1 MSIPKFTQDTD
12 QKYYR
17 SIADVF
23 SATVVSAADDAG
35 QWVVQPHVIELNG
48 DDAPEM
54 PALAGSSIK
63 PAIGDIVLCVTSR
76 NNYEHVLQNRANR
89 STGANL
95 IIVAVFSDDLTT
107 DAIVNITQTL
117 RVGGNFELT
126 GNATLGA
133 GTQKMVLGESLQTT
147 IEAMIAALNALYAW
161 GATGV
166 APGPTGGIA
175 PFPGAPPVPSWNN
188 ATLSANH
195 KLD

>member
-1 MSIPKFTQDTD
+1 MIPKFTQNTD

-35 QWVVQPHVIELNG
+35 QWIVQPHVIELNG

-95 IIVAVFSDDLTT
+95 IIVAVFSDELTT
-107 DAIVNITQTL
+107 DAIVNITKTL
-117 RVGGNFELT
+117 RVGGDFELT

-166 APGPTGGIA
+166 APGPAGGIA
-175 PFPGAPPVPSWNN
+175 PFPGAPSVPSWNS
-188 ATLSANH
+188 ATLSTHH

>member
-1 MSIPKFTQDTD
+1 MIPKFTQSTD

-23 SATVVSAADDAG
+23 SATVIKAADDAG
-35 QWVVQPHVIELNG
+35 QWIVQPHVIELNG

-54 PALAGSSIK
+54 PALAGDAIK
-63 PAIGDIVLCVTSR
+63 PAVDNIVLCVTSR

-95 IIVAVFSDDLTT
+95 IIVAVFSDELTR
-107 DAIVNITQTL
+107 DAIFNITKTL
-117 RVGGNFELT
+117 NVGGDFNLT
-126 GNATLGA
+126 GKATLGA

-147 IEAMIAALNALYAW
+147 VEAMIAALNALYAW
-161 GATGV
+161 GATG
-166 APGPTGGIA
+166 TGAADSIPA
-175 PFPGAPPVPSWNN
+175 FPQLPPVPTWNS

>member
-1 MSIPKFTQDTD
+1 MIPKFTKTADE
-12 QKYYR
+12 KYYR
-17 SIADVF
+17 AIADVF
-23 SATVVSAADDAG
+23 SATVVSAGDAAG
-35 QWVVQPHVIELNG
+35 EWIVQPHVIEVNG

-54 PALAGSSIK
+54 PALAAQSIK
-63 PAIGDIVLCVTSR
+63 PAVDDIVLCITSR
-76 NNYEHVLQNRANR
+76 NNYAHDLQNRANR
-89 STGANL
+89 PTGANL
-95 IIVAVFSDDLTT
+95 IIVAVFAS
-107 DAIVNITQTL
+107 
-117 RVGGNFELT
+117 ELT
-126 GNATLGA
+126 YDATMNILGNLNVAGKATLGA

-175 PFPGAPPVPSWNN
+175 PFPGTPPVPSWNA

>member
-1 MSIPKFTQDTD
+1 MIPKFTQNTD

-35 QWVVQPHVIELNG
+35 QWIVQPHVIELNG

-95 IIVAVFSDDLTT
+95 IIVAVFSDELTT
-107 DAIVNITQTL
+107 DAIVNITKTL
-117 RVGGNFELT
+117 RVGGDFELT

-161 GATGV
+161 GATG
-166 APGPTGGIA
+166 TGAAGSIPA
-175 PFPGAPPVPSWNN
+175 FPQLPPVPSWNS
-188 ATLSANH
+188 ATLSTHH